1 MAARQIEIS
10 TSTSV
15 VEEYE
20 WQIVDR
26 IKETPN
32 TFTYVFSLVTSS
44 QRCSFTVG
52 QFVTISALLEKPT
65 ASGKLEESVVQRTY
79 SIASSPTRNLI
90 ELTIKCE
97 KPMVISILL
106 LKGLMVLLPISL
118 SR

>member
-1 MAARQIEIS
+1 MASRQIEIS
-10 TSTSV
+10 TPTSL
-15 VEEYE
+15 EEYE
-20 WQIVDR
+20 WQIVDK

-32 TFTYVFSLVTSS
+32 TFTYVFSPVTSS
-44 QRCSFTVG
+44 QRCAFSVG

-97 KPMVISILL
+97 KPYGHIN
-106 LKGLMVLLPISL
+106 PITKKAGWFCCL
-118 SR
+118 FL